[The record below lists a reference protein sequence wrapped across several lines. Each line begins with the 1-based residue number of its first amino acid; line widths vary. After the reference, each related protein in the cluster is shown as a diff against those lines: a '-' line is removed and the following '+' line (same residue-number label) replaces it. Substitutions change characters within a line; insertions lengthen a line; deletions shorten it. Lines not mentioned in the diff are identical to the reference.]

1 MNSSTLNRI
10 EPATTPKPH
19 FLDRLASQAV
29 HQRLA
34 GLTHGEVTLVDGASH
49 RRYGQRDVLCP
60 LSVTLHVHD
69 PRFYSDITF
78 GRFDRCR

>member
-29 HQRLA
+29 R
-34 GLTHGEVTLVDGASH
+34 
-49 RRYGQRDVLCP
+49 
-60 LSVTLHVHD
+60 
-69 PRFYSDITF
+69 
-78 GRFDRCR
+78 